1 MQLSLIYFD
10 FKIGNTLKAKSNA
23 LKILKNCVCA
33 TDQSNVFSEIGVGKY
48 ILVFVI
54 IIWKKKKK
62 KRGWNSNNEDNFQ
75 KLWRNFVIYG
85 KDRHEAR
92 IAQQTNTY

>member
-54 IIWKKKKK
+54 IIWKKKK
-62 KRGWNSNNEDNFQ
+62 NEGEIQITTIISKN
-75 KLWRNFVIYG
+75 YG
-85 KDRHEAR
+85 EISIFMVGIGMRQE
-92 IAQQTNTY
+92 

>member
-48 ILVFVI
+48 ILVFFI
-54 IIWKKKKK
+54 IILKK
-62 KRGWNSNNEDNFQ
+62 KRGWNSNNDDNFQ
-75 KLWRNFVIYG
+75 KLWRNFDVYG
-85 KDRHEAR
+85 RDRHEAR

>member
-62 KRGWNSNNEDNFQ
+62 NEGEIQITTIISKNCREISIFMVGIGMRQ
-75 KLWRNFVIYG
+75 
-85 KDRHEAR
+85 E
-92 IAQQTNTY
+92 

>member
-54 IIWKKKKK
+54 IIWKKKKTRVK
-62 KRGWNSNNEDNFQ
+62 FNDDNFQ
-75 KLWRNFVIYG
+75 KLWRNFDIYG
-85 KDRHEAR
+85 RDRHEAR

>member
-62 KRGWNSNNEDNFQ
+62 NEGEIQ
-75 KLWRNFVIYG
+75 R
-85 KDRHEAR
+85 R
-92 IAQQTNTY
+92 

>member
-54 IIWKKKKK
+54 IIWKKK
-62 KRGWNSNNEDNFQ
+62 NEGEIQITTIISKNCGEISIFMVGIGMRQ
-75 KLWRNFVIYG
+75 
-85 KDRHEAR
+85 E
-92 IAQQTNTY
+92 